1 MITALFL
8 PLLLWT
14 GSVVVISLMGYP
26 EVICMTPVAWVLALP
41 VGLRVHRESQSPRR
55 RAVLE
60 AALSGG
66 FLGFWQGLMV
76 PAVMVSAAY
85 VAPGRIGAET
95 PSPVFAA
102 LLMVLLSVPVTA
114 GIAALVTAWMRRQDS
129 KPE

>member
-14 GSVVVISLMGYP
+14 GSMVVISLMGYP

-41 VGLRVHRESQSPRR
+41 VGLRVHRESQSPRK

-76 PAVMVSAAY
+76 PAVMVSSAY

-102 LLMVLLSVPVTA
+102 LLMVILSVPVTA
-114 GIAALVTAWMRRQDS
+114 GIAALITAWMRRQ
-129 KPE
+129 

>member
-26 EVICMTPVAWVLALP
+26 EVICMTPVAWVLAMP
-41 VGLRVHRESQSPRR
+41 VGLRLHRESRSPRG

-66 FLGFWQGLMV
+66 FLGFWQGLLV
-76 PAVMVSAAY
+76 PAVMVGSDY
-85 VAPGRIGAET
+85 LLPVRIGSD
-95 PSPVFAA
+95 PPNPVFAA
-102 LLMVLLSVPVTA
+102 IVMVILSVPVTA
-114 GIAALVTAWMRRQDS
+114 GIAALITAWMRKKTS
-129 KPE
+129 